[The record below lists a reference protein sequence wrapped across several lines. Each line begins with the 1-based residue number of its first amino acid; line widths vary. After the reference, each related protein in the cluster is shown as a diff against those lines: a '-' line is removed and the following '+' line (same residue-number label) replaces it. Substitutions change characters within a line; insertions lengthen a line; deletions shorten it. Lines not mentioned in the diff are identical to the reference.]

1 MKITRGIGFYPSKLL
16 TFPYEI
22 GSYETLPC
30 IEWIYHKDEERL
42 LQMNLYTFP
51 GSTLDGFI
59 FNAGEVLFDGDK
71 LKLNVADVLAYLKEN
86 GVQMSGCG
94 GRCSRRTSY
103 NRCDRWK
110 RNRCEIGREV
120 LENS

>member
-42 LQMNLYTFP
+42 LQMNLYTFS
-51 GSTLDGFI
+51 GSILDGFI

-86 GVQMSGCG
+86 GVQMSVYSQ
-94 GRCSRRTSY
+94 RSTEELTAILEK
-103 NRCDRWK
+103 NRI
-110 RNRCEIGREV
+110 CEIKD
-120 LENS
+120 